1 MNQTLN
7 SPPRH
12 EGTKKRFSPP
22 SHQATKKTFIR
33 PIPSSTNKLATQVV
47 DAAYKVHVALGPGL
61 LESVYEACLV
71 HELLKRGL
79 KAERQ
84 IVLPVIYDGIPI
96 DAGLRLDIVV
106 GGAVV
111 VELKAVEKVRPVHQ
125 SLVLTYLKLSGHRV
139 ALLINFNVSL
149 IRDGIFRIVL

>member
-1 MNQTLN
+1 
-7 SPPRH
+7 
-12 EGTKKRFSPP
+12 
-22 SHQATKKTFIR
+22 
-33 PIPSSTNKLATQVV
+33 LATQIV
-47 DAAYKVHVALGPGL
+47 DATYKVHIALGPGL

-111 VELKAVEKVRPVHQ
+111 VELKAVEKVLPVHQ
-125 SLVLTYLKLSGHRV
+125 AQVLTYLKLSGHRL
-139 ALLINFNVSL
+139 AFLINFNVSL